1 MIEINTGTQICGK
14 KYEQIK
20 DCKQF
25 MGCLGVT
32 LSAAPV
38 Q

>member
-1 MIEINTGTQICGK
+1 MIEINTGTQIGGK

-25 MGCLGVT
+25 MGYLGVA
-32 LSAAPV
+32 LSAAPM